1 MEYAPISSLI
11 EDPSNVRKHSKKNL
25 DAIKGSLAKFGQ
37 QKPIVISSDN
47 IVIAGNGTLAAA
59 KALGWGEI
67 GVIRSKLKGTEAI
80 AYAIAD
86 NRTGEL
92 AEWDN
97 EALSATLKSLQEID
111 FDLGDIGF
119 DSKDLERLLKED
131 GKAGLTDD
139 DEIPEHVETRCK
151 LGDLWVLDGHKL
163 LCGDSTD
170 SNMVKKLMGDQKADM
185 VFTDP
190 PYNVAYVG
198 KTKDALTIKNDKMDE
213 EKFLKFLSDAFI
225 GMSQSM
231 KRGGSFYIAH
241 ADTFGLHFRQAVKN
255 AGLTLKQCLIWVKD
269 SMVMGR
275 QDYHWQ
281 HEPILYGWVE
291 GHAHSWHTDRKQTTV
306 LQFDRPKRSEEHPTM
321 KPVALVEYMI
331 GNSSKKDDLILDVF
345 LGSGTTM
352 IASERLG
359 RRCFGLEIDP
369 HYCDVI
375 LKRWENFTG
384 KSAVL
389 SA

>member
-1 MEYAPISSLI
+1 MEYAPISALI
-11 EDPSNVRKHSKKNL
+11 EDPSNARKHSKKNL

-37 QKPIVISSDN
+37 QKPIVVSSDN

-59 KALGWGEI
+59 KTLGWDQI
-67 GVIRSKLKGTEAI
+67 GIIRSKLTGIEAI

-97 EALSATLKSLQEID
+97 DVLSKTLEGLKIED
-111 FDLGDIGF
+111 FDLGSIGF
-119 DSKDLERLLKED
+119 DDKDLERLLKEH
-131 GKAGLTDD
+131 GNSGLTAD
-139 DEIPEHVETRCK
+139 DEIPDKVETRCK
-151 LGDLWVLDGHKL
+151 VGDLWILGGHKL

-170 SNMVKKLMGDQKADM
+170 TLSVQKLMNNEKADM

-198 KTKDALTIKNDKMDE
+198 KTKDALKIQNDKMDE
-213 EKFLKFLSDAFI
+213 GKFIQFLSDAFSN
-225 GMSQSM
+225 MSSSM

-255 AGLTLKQCLIWVKD
+255 AGMTLKQCLVWVKD

-281 HEPILYGWVE
+281 HEPILYGWIE

-306 LQFDRPKRSEEHPTM
+306 LNFPRPKRSEEHPTM
-321 KPVALVEYMI
+321 KPVALVEYLI
-331 GNSSKKDDLILDVF
+331 SNSSKKDDLILDAF
-345 LGSGTTM
+345 LGSGTTL
-352 IASERLG
+352 IASERLE

-375 LKRWENFTG
+375 LTRWEKFTG
-384 KSAVL
+384 KEAKL
-389 SA
+389 T